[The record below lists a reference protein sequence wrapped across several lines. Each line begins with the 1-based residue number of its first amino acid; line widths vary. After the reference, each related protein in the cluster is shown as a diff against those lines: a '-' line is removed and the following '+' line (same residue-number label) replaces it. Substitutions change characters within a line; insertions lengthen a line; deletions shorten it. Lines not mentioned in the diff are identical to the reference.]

1 MNGLEIAII
10 GMSGRYA
17 RSKNLDEFWQH
28 LVNGEELTTVFPNS
42 NSEDKTVKAGSIL
55 DDVEMFDAGFFG
67 FNPREAE
74 IMDPQHRMFLE
85 CAWEALENAG
95 YNPEIETRPIG
106 VYASVEAS
114 SYLLYNLYPNQELFS
129 AMGSLQTTLAT
140 DKDYVP
146 SRVSYKLNLKGPSLS
161 VGTSCS
167 SSLVAVH
174 LACQSLLSGECDMA
188 LAAGISVKVPQNEV
202 TLSPGGII
210 STDGHC
216 RAFDAKANGTIAG
229 NGIGVVLL
237 KRLEDAI
244 ADKDNIYAVI
254 KGSAI
259 NNDGSD
265 KMSYTAPSEEGQA
278 RVMQAAQ
285 IMAEVEPDTITYME
299 AHGTGTFVGDPIEIA
314 AMTRAFGSNTDK
326 KGYCAIGSVKTNIGH
341 LVSAAGITS
350 LIKAAL
356 ALKHKVLP
364 PSLNFE
370 TPNPQIDFENSPFF
384 VNSKL
389 SEWNANG
396 IPRRAA
402 VNSADRKSTRLNSS
416 HT

>member
-129 AMGSLQTTLAT
+129 KVGSLQTTLAT

-202 TLSPGGII
+202 TLSPGAII
-210 STDGHC
+210 STDG
-216 RAFDAKANGTIAG
+216 
-229 NGIGVVLL
+229 
-237 KRLEDAI
+237 
-244 ADKDNIYAVI
+244 
-254 KGSAI
+254 
-259 NNDGSD
+259 
-265 KMSYTAPSEEGQA
+265 
-278 RVMQAAQ
+278 
-285 IMAEVEPDTITYME
+285 
-299 AHGTGTFVGDPIEIA
+299 
-314 AMTRAFGSNTDK
+314 
-326 KGYCAIGSVKTNIGH
+326 
-341 LVSAAGITS
+341 
-350 LIKAAL
+350 
-356 ALKHKVLP
+356 
-364 PSLNFE
+364 
-370 TPNPQIDFENSPFF
+370 
-384 VNSKL
+384 
-389 SEWNANG
+389 
-396 IPRRAA
+396 
-402 VNSADRKSTRLNSS
+402 
-416 HT
+416 